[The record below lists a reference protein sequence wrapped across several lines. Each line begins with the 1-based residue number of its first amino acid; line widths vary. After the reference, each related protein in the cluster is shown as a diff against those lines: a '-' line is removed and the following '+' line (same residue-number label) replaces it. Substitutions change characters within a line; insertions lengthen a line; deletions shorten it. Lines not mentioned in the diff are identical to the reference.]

1 MAWLT
6 FQKDAKI
13 QNNLVKFFIAPGIT
27 LKDTM
32 RERGMGVYAE
42 RTKKKKKKDEKDE
55 KEEKKL

>member
-42 RTKKKKKKDEKDE
+42 RTKKKEKKKIK
-55 KEEKKL
+55 KMKKKL